1 MKSLILFQAICL
13 IFYLNPQFPSPFT
26 STVVKMAF
34 GVFSTTPFMD
44 LKTSE
49 QNTVVEFLKKVNGLE

>member
-1 MKSLILFQAICL
+1 
-13 IFYLNPQFPSPFT
+13 
-26 STVVKMAF
+26 MAF

-49 QNTVVEFLKKVNGLE
+49 QNTVVEFLKKVNGLESSPIGQKLWI